1 MAAVMLVAG
10 NIRVSPPSWQRC
22 SPWRGGDGA
31 EGRVGRMGQGQGQG
45 GPRLGAPRPRAD
57 PC

>member
-10 NIRVSPPSWQRC
+10 NIRVSPLSWQRC

-31 EGRVGRMGQGQGQG
+31 EGGRMGQGQGQG